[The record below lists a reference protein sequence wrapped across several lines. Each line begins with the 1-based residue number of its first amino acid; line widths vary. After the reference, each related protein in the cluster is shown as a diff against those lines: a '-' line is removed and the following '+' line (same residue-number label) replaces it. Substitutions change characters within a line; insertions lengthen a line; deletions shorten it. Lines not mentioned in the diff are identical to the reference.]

1 MSDVQPYVFG
11 RASAHS
17 SAMLGGLARLGDRIA
32 RQLRGLIEPYAG
44 ARPGILPRAIER
56 AQASAWNAAVPAFA
70 SLSLYRLHPIRGT
83 VGLRIDARLVLLL
96 VDRFYGGRGAAGD
109 PARKEFTPT
118 ENRLIARLSTQII
131 DALVDATRD
140 LVGFEA
146 QLIGRESNVTHAEAL
161 NGDAQLA
168 TQAFEVD
175 LGGREPFLI
184 EFVYPLDGL
193 NAVEPHDT
201 AQVDDGSLHSDPV
214 WQKGLSRRMD
224 DVRLT
229 ARTVLARPNLK
240 MSELVALQPGDVIPI
255 HIARHLPL
263 LIGDR
268 VFAHGSIGEQDG
280 RAAFMIE
287 KLA

>member
-11 RASAHS
+11 RASAHA
-17 SAMLGGLARLGDRIA
+17 SAMLGGLERLGDRIA

-44 ARPGILPRAIER
+44 VRPGIVPRAIER
-56 AQASAWNAAVPAFA
+56 TQAGAWSAAVPAFA

-83 VGLRIDARLVLLL
+83 VALRIDARLVLLL
-96 VDRFYGGRGAAGD
+96 VDRFYGGRGTTGD

-118 ENRLIARLSTQII
+118 ENRLIGRLSTQIV
-131 DALVDATRD
+131 DALVEATRD
-140 LVGFEA
+140 LVSFEA
-146 QLIGRESNVTHAEAL
+146 QLIGRESNITHADFLTGET
-161 NGDAQLA
+161 QIA
-168 TQAFEVD
+168 TQGFEID
-175 LGGREPFLI
+175 LGGREPFLV
-184 EFVYPLDGL
+184 EFVYPLDAL
-193 NAVEPHDT
+193 NAVEPHGH
-201 AQVDDGSLHSDPV
+201 ARAEAAAPHVDPV
-214 WQKGLSRRMD
+214 WQAQLARRMD

-229 ARTVLARPNLK
+229 AKTVLARPNLK
-240 MSELVALQPGDVIPI
+240 MSELVALKPGDVIPI
-255 HIARHLPL
+255 HIGRHLPL